1 MVDASDGATRSL
13 SQVDPTGQ
21 DSTDQATSKG
31 PFGEV
36 VLPGLWTT
44 AFCVPSFNQAFL
56 YPGRES
62 SLYFFLRL
70 SSYQMRAPP

>member
-44 AFCVPSFNQAFL
+44 AFCVPSIRPFCILGERAL
-56 YPGRES
+56 CI
-62 SLYFFLRL
+62 FFLDFLPIR
-70 SSYQMRAPP
+70 